1 MPVNSVKP
9 WTDNLDAEL
18 ISLLV
23 DGMTINDVSLQLGR
37 SRLAVISRIALL
49 IDEHFLSVCSKI

>member
-1 MPVNSVKP
+1 MPVNAGKP

-37 SRLAVISRIALL
+37 SRLAVISRIAVL
-49 IDEHFLSVCSKI
+49 IDEGFLNVCSTL